1 MERPGADTVVCTRL
15 RQDTGIRPA
24 LSISL
29 RQDTGIRPALS
40 ISLRIRFRL
49 IHQPSSRSF
58 SWIFRAP

>member
-1 MERPGADTVVCTRL
+1 MERPGADTVVCTR
-15 RQDTGIRPA
+15 
-24 LSISL
+24 L